1 MASIM
6 TKFWTICVA
15 GKNNTVTE
23 RYYTLE
29 EAMEAAENKA
39 KTNPSEIYLIL
50 ELVAYTEGESSV
62 SVNTEIVE

>member
-1 MASIM
+1 MESEM

-29 EAMEAAENKA
+29 EATEAAENKA

>member
-29 EAMEAAENKA
+29 EATEAAENKA

>member
-1 MASIM
+1 M
-6 TKFWTICVA
+6 TSEMIKFWTICVA

-23 RYYTLE
+23 RYGTFEKAKL
-29 EAMEAAENKA
+29 AAENKA
-39 KTNPSEIYLIL
+39 KINPSEIYLIL